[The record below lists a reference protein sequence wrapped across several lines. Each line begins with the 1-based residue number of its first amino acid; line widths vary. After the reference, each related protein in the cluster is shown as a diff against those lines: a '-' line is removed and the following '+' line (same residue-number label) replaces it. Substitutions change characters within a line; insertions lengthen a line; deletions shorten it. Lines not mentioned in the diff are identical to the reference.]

1 MERTLYIRDNAGKIR
16 YWTCR
21 PEPDGLEIEH
31 GVLGGTPQFQ
41 YEAIEFGKG
50 GRDQDEQIES
60 RINSRVSKQLDKGY
74 VEDLAQAETMKPMNR
89 LGFSKPMLAKK
100 SEDVDMVKM
109 MTKPFYIQNKLDGN
123 RCLIHNDGTG
133 LIAYTRNGKEFKTLK
148 HILEPLKDVVPSG
161 WTLDG
166 ELYVHGQS
174 LQTIVS
180 WGKRLQPNTLKLEFH
195 CYDMISDEGFWTRYN
210 ELGSVLSPVLEKG
223 YPSIR
228 LVKTSK
234 FTPENTPNFGTPAVD
249 LAGLLR
255 LARSGGYEG
264 LMFRSDYA
272 LNRGNWEQVGYED
285 GKRSGSL
292 IKLKL
297 WEDQEFPIVDITAS
311 ADGWA
316 ILHCLAPN
324 GKPFTVSCPG
334 DVTFKR
340 HVLNN
345 KHDYIGKDATVQF
358 AYWTED
364 GLPFHCVATAIRDY
378 E

>member
-60 RINSRVSKQLDKGY
+60 RINSRASKQLDKGY
-74 VEDLAQAETMKPMNR
+74 VEDLCLAETMKPMNR
-89 LGFSKPMLAKK
+89 LGFAKPMLAKK
-100 SEDVDMVKM
+100 SEDVDLNLM
-109 MTKPFYIQNKLDGN
+109 MTKPFYLQRKLDGN
-123 RCLIHNDGTG
+123 RCLVHNDGTG
-133 LIAYTRNGKEFKTLK
+133 LVAYTRNGKEYKTLK
-148 HILEPLKDVVPSG
+148 HILEPLEAVIPSG
-161 WTLDG
+161 FTFDG
-166 ELYVHGQS
+166 ELYVHS
-174 LQTIVS
+174 VPLQTIVS
-180 WGKRLQPNTLKLEFH
+180 WAKRLQPNTLKIQYH
-195 CYDMISDEGFWTRYN
+195 IYDTISDEGFGARLN
-210 ELGSVLSPVLEKG
+210 ELGAILSPVLEKG

-228 LVKTSK
+228 KVLTSK
-234 FTPENTPNFGTPAVD
+234 FTPESTPNLGGSAVD
-249 LAGLLR
+249 LAGLLQ
-255 LARSGGYEG
+255 LARKDNYEG

-272 LNRGNWEQVGYED
+272 LERGVFVPVGYQD

-292 IKLKL
+292 VKLKEWL
-297 WEDQEFPIVDITAS
+297 DQEFPIVNIKPS

-324 GKPFTVSCPG
+324 GKMFTVSCPG

-345 KHDYIGKDATVQF
+345 AFDYIGEKVTVQF

>member
-16 YWTCR
+16 YWTAR

-31 GVLGGTPQFQ
+31 GVLGGTPQYQ
-41 YEAIEFGKG
+41 YESIEFGKG

-60 RINSRVSKQLDKGY
+60 RINSRASKQLDKGY
-74 VEDLAQAETMKPMNR
+74 VEDLTIAQTMKPMNR
-89 LGFSKPMLAKK
+89 LGFAKPMLAKK
-100 SEDVDMVKM
+100 SEDVDLNQM
-109 MTKPFYIQNKLDGN
+109 MTKPFYLQRKLDGN
-123 RCLIHNDGTG
+123 RCLVHNDGTG
-133 LIAYTRNGKEFKTLK
+133 LVAYTRNGKEYKTLK
-148 HILEPLKDVVPSG
+148 HILEPLETIIPSG
-161 WTLDG
+161 FTFDG
-166 ELYVHGQS
+166 ELYVHGVP

-180 WGKRLQPNTLKLEFH
+180 WAKRIQPNTLKIEYH
-195 CYDMISDEGFWTRYN
+195 IYDTISDEGFGARLN
-210 ELGSVLSPVLEKG
+210 ELDGVLSRLDRKR
-223 YPSIR
+223 YPSIKKV
-228 LVKTSK
+228 LTSK
-234 FTPENTPNFGTPAVD
+234 FTPESTPNLGGSAVD

-255 LARSGGYEG
+255 LARQERYEG

-272 LNRGNWEQVGYED
+272 LERGIMVPVGYQD

-292 IKLKL
+292 VKLKE
-297 WEDQEFPIVDITAS
+297 WEDQEFQIFDITPS

-316 ILHCLAPN
+316 ILHCRAPN

-334 DVTFKR
+334 DVPFKR
-340 HVLNN
+340 YVLMNRVKYLQKN
-345 KHDYIGKDATVQF
+345 VTIQF